1 VSSVSV
7 YVKAI
12 DEVLRVKDEVRELV
26 IRTTR
31 DIVRESSLVV
41 TYVHIGKLDEAEEL
55 LRRLKLKIDE
65 LDSKLNQH
73 PELKYS
79 NLYLT
84 TLSEYVEALQFLSI
98 VKFRCLKPP
107 EEVGVHYVPYLQG
120 ILDLIGEIKRYILNL
135 IKLNNISDAWVY
147 FNIANDIYECV
158 RGLDYP
164 DALIPGIRHK
174 VDVARRLLE
183 DLREF
188 LIDMESRIKLIEF
201 LRNKS

>member
-1 VSSVSV
+1 VSIST

-12 DEVLRVKDEVRELV
+12 DEVLKIKDEVRELV
-26 IRTTR
+26 IRATR
-31 DIVRESSLVV
+31 DIVRESGLVI
-41 TYVHIGKLDEAEEL
+41 TYVHTGRLDEAEEL
-55 LRRLKLKIDE
+55 LRKLKLKIDE
-65 LDSKLNQH
+65 LDSKLSLH

-84 TLSEYVEALQFLSI
+84 ALSEYVEALQFLNI
-98 VKFRCLKPP
+98 VKFRCLKSP
-107 EEVGVHYVPYLQG
+107 EEVGVHYIPYLQG

-135 IKLNNISDAWVY
+135 IRLNNISEAWVY
-147 FNIANDIYECV
+147 FNIANEIYEGV

-174 VDVARRLLE
+174 VDVARKLLE

-201 LRNKS
+201 LRSS